1 MSAYESAEQMFA
13 VIGTAWKRAFEDART
28 RGKFIDLEI
37 FVHFRIQE
45 PDGDLWL
52 LRDGTVHEGAWR
64 GAPDKPVVLMEMKGD
79 VAHRFWR
86 DELNVPLATARGEI
100 KARGPVTKIF
110 GLIPLVKPVKALYPA
125 LCAEH
130 GVGRA

>member
-1 MSAYESAEQMFA
+1 MSTYQSTEQLFA
-13 VIGTAWKRAFEDART
+13 VIGTAWKRAFADETT
-28 RGKFIDLEI
+28 RERFIGLEI
-37 FVHFRIQE
+37 FVHFRVHE
-45 PDGDLWL
+45 PEADLWL
-52 LRDGTVHEGAWR
+52 LRDGTVHEGAWT
-64 GAPDKPVVLMEMKGD
+64 GTPDKPVVFMEMRAD

-86 DELNVPLATARGEI
+86 DELNVPLATAKGEI
-100 KARGPVTKIF
+100 KAKGPVTKIF